1 MIHYLSLEDLLTLA
15 GDLEVGPVR
24 DVGLLDSAAYRPQ
37 ASVFGVEAYPSLD
50 VKAGVLLESVVRN
63 HALVDGNKRLAWAA
77 TRIFCLLNGA
87 DLLYTVDDAE
97 ALMLAAA
104 AGKLDVADIAAWIHQ
119 HLGSPH

>member
-63 HALVDGNKRLAWAA
+63 HALVDGNKRLGW
-77 TRIFCLLNGA
+77 LSVVVLYGLNEFLGRRMREPLTA
-87 DLLYTVDDAE
+87 R
-97 ALMLAAA
+97 
-104 AGKLDVADIAAWIHQ
+104 GIDVER
-119 HLGSPH
+119 LRVE